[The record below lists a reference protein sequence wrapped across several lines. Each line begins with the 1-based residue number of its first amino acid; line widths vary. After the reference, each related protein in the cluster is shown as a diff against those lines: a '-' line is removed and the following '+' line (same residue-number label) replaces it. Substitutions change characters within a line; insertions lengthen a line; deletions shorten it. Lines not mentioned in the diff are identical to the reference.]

1 LRVLTKRFEIS
12 KKLLLILAFKELRH
26 DWKATGVLLCV
37 IVSIVTPL
45 LILYGLKQGVINTQR
60 EILLNDP
67 CNLEIKMSGHYR
79 LSDTW
84 FEQMA
89 KDPRIQFIIPIT
101 RFLNTDITIIDKE
114 NKSRSVDLIPTAFGD
129 PLLNLAGIQTPEK
142 DNEVLITHA
151 LAKRLHINKGEQLQ
165 AQLFRTVEN
174 QSQTSHTLLTVKNIL
189 PDYSCLQ
196 RTAALTTL
204 NFLESV
210 EDFKEGQ
217 PVNLFEVEE
226 EKKPTKMPLQKKIT
240 PNKSVIGIFDNTFPS
255 FFEPLIKNNKAL
267 ILEENIDNLIIDSL
281 KKTKLTATS
290 QMRASYAK
298 ARIFAKSID
307 DIPILSDELRSSSEE
322 IEVISKAIEIEKL
335 KKLNYFLN
343 IILLTVSLIGVVG
356 GGLALGGNFLLTIDR
371 KRLQIAQLRLLGI
384 GKKNIAFF
392 LWIQAII
399 ITSSAFMAATL
410 LSFVTKIVLA
420 FYTKAILGDVIQV
433 TNSEVKIFYLS
444 WHDYLLAYACTLVFS
459 SIVIVMGTKR
469 ANSIEAGEQ
478 LREI

>member
-1 LRVLTKRFEIS
+1 M
-12 KKLLLILAFKELRH
+12 ILAFKELRH

-79 LSDTW
+79 LSHTW

-226 EKKPTKMPLQKKIT
+226 EKPTKMPLQKKIT
-240 PNKSVIGIFDNTFPS
+240 PNKSVIGIFDDTFPS

-322 IEVISKAIEIEKL
+322 IEVISKATEIEKL

-399 ITSSAFMAATL
+399 ITSSAFMAATF

-444 WHDYLLAYACTLVFS
+444 WHDYFQHSNCYGYKT
-459 SIVIVMGTKR
+459 G
-469 ANSIEAGEQ
+469 
-478 LREI
+478 

>member
-1 LRVLTKRFEIS
+1 
-12 KKLLLILAFKELRH
+12 
-26 DWKATGVLLCV
+26 
-37 IVSIVTPL
+37 
-45 LILYGLKQGVINTQR
+45 
-60 EILLNDP
+60 
-67 CNLEIKMSGHYR
+67 
-79 LSDTW
+79 
-84 FEQMA
+84 
-89 KDPRIQFIIPIT
+89 
-101 RFLNTDITIIDKE
+101 
-114 NKSRSVDLIPTAFGD
+114 
-129 PLLNLAGIQTPEK
+129 
-142 DNEVLITHA
+142 
-151 LAKRLHINKGEQLQ
+151 
-165 AQLFRTVEN
+165 
-174 QSQTSHTLLTVKNIL
+174 
-189 PDYSCLQ
+189 
-196 RTAALTTL
+196 
-204 NFLESV
+204 
-210 EDFKEGQ
+210 
-217 PVNLFEVEE
+217 
-226 EKKPTKMPLQKKIT
+226 
-240 PNKSVIGIFDNTFPS
+240 
-255 FFEPLIKNNKAL
+255 
-267 ILEENIDNLIIDSL
+267 
-281 KKTKLTATS
+281 
-290 QMRASYAK
+290 MRASYAK

-322 IEVISKAIEIEKL
+322 IEVISKATEIEKL

-399 ITSSAFMAATL
+399 ITSSAFMAATF